1 MTDARCTEAVVMPP
15 KKTTTTTMSAA
26 KTTGSGAG
34 KGAAGAATTAGKA
47 GTPGGGVRGYWSQPE
62 EQALKRAVR
71 KHGIGAWEKMRNDP
85 EFTALRCV
93 WTVSREGKRG
103 EERDAGR
110 GTARVAR
117 ERERDTDE
125 RVTDGETTRA

>member
-1 MTDARCTEAVVMPP
+1 MPP
-15 KKTTTTTMSAA
+15 KKTTTMSAV
-26 KTTGSGAG
+26 KTGGAGAG
-34 KGAAGAATTAGKA
+34 KGTAASTATTTGKA

-93 WTVSREGKRG
+93 WVSREAKGGERRG
-103 EERDAGR
+103 TRGAGR
-110 GTARVAR
+110 RG
-117 ERERDTDE
+117 
-125 RVTDGETTRA
+125 